1 MNTYN
6 TAMQDLNAIY
16 EDIATGLIQPEEA
29 SRFLLNSHTMSDQ
42 YLNQCSN
49 VFYTAKEIND
59 KRINDIECHLIRQN

>member
-16 EDIATGLIQPEEA
+16 EDIATGLVRPEEA
-29 SRFLLNSHTMSDQ
+29 SRFILNTHTMSDQ

-49 VFYTAKEIND
+49 VLYNAKEIND
-59 KRINDIECHLIRQN
+59 KRINEIECHLIRQN